1 MRRWVFNLLSGLCLL
16 LCVILLYSWLR
27 SYLPRDLRMDSD
39 QGRLLIVSWEG
50 SLPRNGAWDDWDPS
64 RLETFKGVS
73 RLWNR
78 MITISDG
85 RWLGFQSTR
94 GRLATMQLH
103 IIAIPFGSSFF
114 PALFCRFSG
123 LSHFAVVAAVPD
135 RAAAS
140 IAAMIC
146 ANPSTNAPNA
156 APPSS
161 QRFRK
166 GVGSNPHRWC
176 IKVPIMICDEP

>member
-27 SYLPRDLRMDSD
+27 SYLPRDWRMDSD
-39 QGRLLIVSWEG
+39 QGRLLIVTWEG

-64 RLETFKGVS
+64 RLETFKGVP

-94 GRLATMQLH
+94 GRLAPMQVH
-103 IIAIPFGSSFF
+103 IIAIPFWF
-114 PALFCRFSG
+114 LFLPSAIPPVLWFVSLRRRRRRARSG
-123 LSHFAVVAAVPD
+123 HCVACGYDLRESKEKCPECG
-135 RAAAS
+135 
-140 IAAMIC
+140 IPIQ
-146 ANPSTNAPNA
+146 APTT
-156 APPSS
+156 
-161 QRFRK
+161 
-166 GVGSNPHRWC
+166 
-176 IKVPIMICDEP
+176 

>member
-103 IIAIPFGSSFF
+103 IIAIPFWFLFLPSAILPVLWFVSLRRRRRRARSGRCLNCGYDLRESKHKCPECGTAIQ
-114 PALFCRFSG
+114 PAVS
-123 LSHFAVVAAVPD
+123 
-135 RAAAS
+135 
-140 IAAMIC
+140 
-146 ANPSTNAPNA
+146 
-156 APPSS
+156 
-161 QRFRK
+161 
-166 GVGSNPHRWC
+166 
-176 IKVPIMICDEP
+176 